1 MSSSYVSVQGMFAL
15 VFWRLALEAPSTQSI
30 LRSSDSYTEYSPP
43 DIKHIQRS
51 LHIVGY
57 LPYCRS
63 TMHGVGHSLTL
74 DGTASDYQ
82 QRGVGEGN
90 SHPTTLFVLL
100 STTWSSKSIII
111 TSVITNVLFTADSHL
126 HKNTESSHSALVMM
140 INIITLIIIYSFSP
154 S

>member
-1 MSSSYVSVQGMFAL
+1 MVKIFNLAVTSMSSSYVSAQGMFAL

-82 QRGVGEGN
+82 QRGGA
-90 SHPTTLFVLL
+90 
-100 STTWSSKSIII
+100 II
-111 TSVITNVLFTADSHL
+111 TQRLFL
-126 HKNTESSHSALVMM
+126 YYFLLLGPQRV
-140 INIITLIIIYSFSP
+140 
-154 S
+154 